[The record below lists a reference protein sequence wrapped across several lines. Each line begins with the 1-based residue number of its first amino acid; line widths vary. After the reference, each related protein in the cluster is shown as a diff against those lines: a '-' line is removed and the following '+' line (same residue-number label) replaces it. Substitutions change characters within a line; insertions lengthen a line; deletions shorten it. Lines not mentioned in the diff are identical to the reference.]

1 MEIGFWLLLSLLLIA
16 VFLLIAAW
24 GRINLLMSAR
34 DELSGEKNA
43 LQLKNVELAS
53 SLNSSSEM
61 AERFESIARKIFESN
76 QETFESRSAKTVG
89 NLLKP
94 FEKDMKEFKHK
105 VEVFNRDSRDSH
117 IDLNRQLK
125 ALREVNLTL
134 NEQALDLTNA
144 LKGDSKVRGDWG
156 EERLDRILE
165 ESGFIEG
172 RDYFKQFSYVDD
184 DGGLKRPDCVVRLPR
199 NRNVVIDSKVSL
211 VDYARYQGNENTG
224 EKDRYLKAHI
234 NSLRNHIR
242 GLSKKSYGD
251 LTASLDQVLLF
262 VPIEPALMLALDK
275 APELEQ
281 EALSA
286 DVVLTSSSTLL
297 WALKIISF
305 LWTQERQTKNV
316 LDIAEA
322 GGRIHDQV
330 VLVAESME
338 SVGSHIEKAKAS
350 FEKTKSRMTSGKGN
364 LVSQINK
371 LRELGAKT
379 KKQFPADYAED
390 LLSHQVP
397 SESDD

>member
-1 MEIGFWLLLSLLLIA
+1 M
-16 VFLLIAAW
+16 
-24 GRINLLMSAR
+24 
-34 DELSGEKNA
+34 
-43 LQLKNVELAS
+43 
-53 SLNSSSEM
+53 
-61 AERFESIARKIFESN
+61 
-76 QETFESRSAKTVG
+76 
-89 NLLKP
+89 
-94 FEKDMKEFKHK
+94 
-105 VEVFNRDSRDSH
+105 
-117 IDLNRQLK
+117 
-125 ALREVNLTL
+125 TL

-165 ESGFIEG
+165 DSGFIEG

-184 DGGLKRPDCVVRLPR
+184 DGEMKRPDCVVRLPR

-211 VDYARYQGNENTG
+211 VDYAKYQGNENTG

-242 GLSKKSYGD
+242 GLSKKNYGD
-251 LTASLDQVLLF
+251 LAASLDQVLLF
-262 VPIEPALMLALDK
+262 VPIEPALMLALDE

-286 DVVLTSSSTLL
+286 DVVLTSSSTLP

-305 LWTQERQTKNV
+305 LWTREPQTKNV

-371 LRELGAKT
+371 LREMGAKT
-379 KKQFPADYAED
+379 KKQIPAEYAED

-397 SESDD
+397 PESDD